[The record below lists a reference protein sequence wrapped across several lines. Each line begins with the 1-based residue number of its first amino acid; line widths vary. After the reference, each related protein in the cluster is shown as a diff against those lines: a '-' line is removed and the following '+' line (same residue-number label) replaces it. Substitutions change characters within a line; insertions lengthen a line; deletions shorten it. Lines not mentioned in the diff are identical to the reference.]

1 MLQITSIIKHAP
13 DWLSTEYMH
22 LIGQQPYF
30 SVLIGSVAGVLGE
43 PYSQL
48 SPLTEAPES
57 T

>member
-13 DWLSTEYMH
+13 DWLAAEYMH

-30 SVLIGSVAGVLGE
+30 SVLIGPVAGVWDE
-43 PYSQL
+43 PYIQL